1 MIIAIWGCG
10 GVGKTT
16 IASALGSVYA
26 RKGTVGVIDT
36 CLSHPTLPV
45 HLPEK
50 RLDNELSLG
59 RFLNRL
65 GSNEIRPYFHQS
77 PLCDGLFFAGL
88 TDGDGYTD
96 FEIGLEAIDRAR
108 DFLLQS
114 EKMLGTI
121 ILDCSVQR
129 NDPFLPTMR
138 READVIILPVVPN
151 VGAVYWYSAIRPML
165 SDAGALEKTIPVA
178 VMTMPF
184 HLIDE
189 IERQLEIKFA
199 AEFRHCRDVAQA
211 TDECHLAT
219 EANRK
224 DGLIW
229 SNNLNKL
236 RQEIESRLADAAFAT
251 AAEVVEVE

>member
-16 IASALGSVYA
+16 IASALGSIYA
-26 RKGTVGVIDT
+26 RKDTVGVIDT

-50 RLDNELSLG
+50 KLDAELSLG

-77 PLCDGLFFAGL
+77 PACDGLFFAGL
-88 TDGDGYTD
+88 SDGDSYTD
-96 FEIGLEAIDRAR
+96 FEIGLEAADRAR

-114 EKMLGTI
+114 EKMLGTV

-129 NDPFLPTMR
+129 NDPFLPVML
-138 READVIILPVVPN
+138 READIIILPIVPN
-151 VGAVYWYSAIRPML
+151 VDAVYWFSSIKPML
-165 SDAGALEKTIPVA
+165 SNAGVLAKTIPVA

-189 IERQLEIKFA
+189 VEKQLDMKFA
-199 AEFRHCRDVAQA
+199 AEFRFCRDVAQ
-211 TDECHLAT
+211 THDECRLAT

-229 SNNLNKL
+229 SNNLHKL
-236 RQEIESRLADAAFAT
+236 HQEIENRLADAAFEPVS
-251 AAEVVEVE
+251 EVIDG